1 MENNKE
7 ILERIASA
15 LERISP
21 PSDKYFNLDV
31 AEGFVFDPKN
41 SSLKPV
47 GRINRIPIKLLKGLE
62 NQKEILFK
70 NTENFSKGFPSNNAL
85 LWGAKGTGKSSL
97 IKSVHSEI
105 LEKNPTIKLKLIEI
119 HREDIIHLTNL
130 LEILSNN
137 ETYRFILLCDDLSFD
152 QGENTYKSLK
162 SVLDGGIEGKPSNT
176 IFYATSNRRHL
187 MPRDMIDN
195 EKSTA
200 INPSETIEEKVSLSD
215 RFGLW
220 IGFHNISQETYLD
233 IIEGYTDNLEINIKK
248 SDLHSRALEWSI
260 TRGAR
265 SGRVAW
271 QFILSLAGEFNQ
283 KIELK

>member
-21 PSDKYFNLDV
+21 PTDRYFNLDV

-47 GRINRIPIKLLKGLE
+47 RRINRIPIKLLKGLE

-195 EKSTA
+195 EKATA

>member
-1 MENNKE
+1 MKE
-7 ILERIASA
+7 IFLIGLGNPGKKYSNSRHNVGFLLLEDLSKKSNQEIQNASA
-15 LERISP
+15 L
-21 PSDKYFNLDV
+21 
-31 AEGFVFDPKN
+31 
-41 SSLKPV
+41 
-47 GRINRIPIKLLKGLE
+47 

-162 SVLDGGIEGKPSNT
+162 SILDGGIEGKPSNT

-195 EKSTA
+195 EKSTS
-200 INPSETIEEKVSLSD
+200 INPSETIEENDFTNVSSPD
-215 RFGLW
+215 
-220 IGFHNISQETYLD
+220 ET
-233 IIEGYTDNLEINIKK
+233 KAA
-248 SDLHSRALEWSI
+248 S
-260 TRGAR
+260 
-265 SGRVAW
+265 
-271 QFILSLAGEFNQ
+271 
-283 KIELK
+283 